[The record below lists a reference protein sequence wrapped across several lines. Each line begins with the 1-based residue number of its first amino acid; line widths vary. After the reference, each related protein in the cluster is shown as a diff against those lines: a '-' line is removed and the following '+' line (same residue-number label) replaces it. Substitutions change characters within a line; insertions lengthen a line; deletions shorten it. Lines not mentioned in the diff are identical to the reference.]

1 MSDGLELVLSTAE
14 AEASLTKFEGAINS
28 LESKLTGMTGPDK
41 AQAKLEKLGSVEFG
55 KRPIEQLDQIKR
67 SSDALG
73 QIPLDTYTDRLRRLG
88 DVPMNNTAT
97 GIARIKDSMQ
107 GLSGANAIF
116 DRVGNSIT
124 NFNTKAQ
131 QGAGTVNQLQYAFA
145 MAAASPTNFTYA
157 LNSGIAA
164 LSSYSTGVGGLAG
177 AVGMLRGAFM
187 ACWPFLALTAA
198 IEGARHL
205 YAFAQ
210 SSAAGAKE
218 AQGLKVTLAELY
230 GSTEDAAKSL
240 SRMNNIATGSQ
251 YSTGL
256 VREAY
261 KQLAPALKAAGMSA
275 EETDKFIMKLMISL
289 RGVGDSE
296 EEAKNDIAAFAKA
309 LGDGGTGADLLGTKL
324 GQLSETFKG
333 NLAES
338 ANVVGDSLKDISVT
352 AMELDK
358 TLDKTIVTDGKRI
371 EKSLEGWAGIGR
383 TVSVSWQGVG
393 ETAARSALG
402 FDKADKAAQAA
413 SVSVA
418 AVAEAADA
426 VVPAVE
432 AASEAQTTFAEQA
445 AAGAEGLNKII
456 EAEAKIVTDTPVA
469 SESMAGLNQ
478 ALSSMGNEADKEKGK
493 LEELVQAQD
502 KAKQGAETET
512 QALARVAAASASA
525 ASGLEQ
531 AGNAATQA
539 GEEAAMSAAEWDK
552 LNQSILKANA
562 AASQGLQ
569 GNGLKGGGG
578 GSSDGPPATS
588 MMDWG
593 NDVLS
598 FSSEMFSGGGISHV
612 GTGRSASVPAS
623 AFVNAPR
630 FAGGGLSNDPT
641 GIPAVL
647 HPNEAVVPLTGGG
660 AIPVDLTGL
669 QNSLAPVDPG
679 NQPGGYQGPSPIEI
693 LQGIKDETN
702 KVWEAINTQTEL
714 ERTWFGKLN
723 TTAEKIDAD
732 IGLLLTKIVS
742 LGTSSS
748 GSSSSGSSG
757 SSGGSSSGS
766 SSSGGMTAE
775 TIVSAAKAM
784 RDQIQKN
791 NDSRLV
797 YDSGD
802 TFMPSNAIG
811 YVYQGKVW
819 ARGMGP
825 VDTKNAAVDAAN
837 ARLAQDF
844 VNQFGAANI
853 KAALGVDV
861 SNLRAGFLNGGDGGI
876 ANTIFNSPALGGFS
890 GASKNPFGGA
900 FAKGSPNASKDS
912 DGGFSATLHPDEAVI
927 PLPDGRSVPV
937 AFSDGAIERVVRQ
950 SMDGARAA
958 PQASG
963 STTNL
968 SYAGGTVT
976 VNMTIQTP
984 DAGSFRASQN
994 QIMRDL
1000 QMQLN
1005 NASRVVGSVPPVDDP
1020 TRVVRG

>member
-1 MSDGLELVLSTAE
+1 MSDGLELVLSTDDAQ
-14 AEASLTKFEGAINS
+14 ASLEKFEGAISS
-28 LESKLTGMTGPDK
+28 LESKLTTMQGPDK
-41 AQAKLEKLGSVEFG
+41 AQASLDKLGKIEFG
-55 KRPIEQLDQIKR
+55 KRTQQGIEDINRAATQLASAPIE
-67 SSDALG
+67 ATG
-73 QIPLDTYTDRLRRLG
+73 DRLRKLG
-88 DVPMNNTAT
+88 DIPMTNTAA
-97 GIARIKDSMQ
+97 GLNQIKNSLTSL
-107 GLSGANAIF
+107 GTAGTAL
-116 DRVGNSIT
+116 DRVGQSIT
-124 NFNTKAQ
+124 GFNTKAQ
-131 QGAGTVNQLQYAFA
+131 QGAYTVGQLQYAFQ
-145 MAAASPTNFTYA
+145 S
-157 LNSGIAA
+157 AA
-164 LSSYSTGVGGLAG
+164 LSPANFTSALQTGISALSAYSTGVGGLAG

-198 IEGARHL
+198 I
-205 YAFAQ
+205 
-210 SSAAGAKE
+210 
-218 AQGLKVTLAELY
+218 
-230 GSTEDAAKSL
+230 DAARSMQRL
-240 SRMNNIATGSQ
+240 NDIASGSQ
-251 YSTGL
+251 YSTSL

-261 KQLAPALKAAGMSA
+261 TKLAPALKQAGYTA
-275 EETDKFIMKLMISL
+275 DETDKFMMKLMINM
-289 RGVGDSE
+289 RAVGASE
-296 EEAKNDIAAFAKA
+296 KEAQEDIAKLAKV
-309 LGDGGTGADLLGTKL
+309 LTEGGTGADVLNTKI
-324 GQLSETFKG
+324 GQLSNTFKG

-338 ANVVGDSLKDISVT
+338 AQVVGDSLNDITVS
-352 AMELDK
+352 ANDLDK
-358 TLDKTIVTDGKRI
+358 ALDKTIKTSGPEI
-371 EKSLEGWAGIGR
+371 EKNLSGWAGVGR
-383 TVSVSWQGVG
+383 KVSVAWQGIG
-393 ETAARSALG
+393 EEAAKSALG
-402 FDKADKAAQAA
+402 FNKVDTAAKQTAE
-413 SVSVA
+413 SVA
-418 AVAEAADA
+418 AVATAAEDA
-426 VVPAVE
+426 APALE
-432 AASEAQTTFAEQA
+432 QAASSQTTMADSA
-445 AAGAEGLNKII
+445 AAGAEALNKIV
-456 EAEAKIVTDTPVA
+456 EADNALATQTPPAAEAMSNMSNALDQMGGKAD
-469 SESMAGLNQ
+469 ENKNKLN
-478 ALSSMGNEADKEKGK
+478 
-493 LEELVQAQD
+493 ELATAED
-502 KAKQGAETET
+502 KAKKETDNEA
-512 QALARVAAASASA
+512 QALVRVAAASSSA
-525 ASGLEQ
+525 ASGLEE
-531 AGNAATQA
+531 AGAAA
-539 GEEAAMSAAEWDK
+539 EKSGEEAAMSAAEWDR
-552 LNQSILKANA
+552 LNQSILKAQGA
-562 AASQGLQ
+562 AAQGLQ
-569 GNGLKGGGG
+569 SNGLRGG
-578 GSSDGPPATS
+578 GSSGGDIPATS
-588 MMDWG
+588 MSDWG
-593 NDVLS
+593 NDELS
-598 FSSEMFSGGGISHV
+598 FTSSLFSGGGISHV
-612 GTGRSASVPAS
+612 GTGKSASVPAS

-669 QNSLAPVDPG
+669 QNSLAPADPG

-714 ERTWFGKLN
+714 ESTWFGKLN

-748 GSSSSGSSG
+748 GSSSSGSS

-766 SSSGGMTAE
+766 SSSGGTTAE

-802 TFMPSNAIG
+802 TVMPPGAIG

-825 VDTKNAAVDAAN
+825 VDTKNAAMDAAN